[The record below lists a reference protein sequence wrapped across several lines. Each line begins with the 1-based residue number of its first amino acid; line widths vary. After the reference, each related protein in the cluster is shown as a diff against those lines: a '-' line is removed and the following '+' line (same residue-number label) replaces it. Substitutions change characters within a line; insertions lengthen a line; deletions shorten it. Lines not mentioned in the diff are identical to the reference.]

1 MEGMKAEHRRVIP
14 CLLFLEK
21 EAGQDNPPEKNKKN
35 WIFFEY
41 NSLNMIHLVVY

>member
-21 EAGQDNPPEKNKKN
+21 EAGQDNPPEKIKKMD
-35 WIFFEY
+35 FFEY
-41 NSLNMIHLVVY
+41 NSLNIIHRVVY

>member
-21 EAGQDNPPEKNKKN
+21 EAGQDNPPEKNKKLV
-35 WIFFEY
+35 F
-41 NSLNMIHLVVY
+41 LNMIH

>member
-21 EAGQDNPPEKNKKN
+21 EAGQDNPPEKNKKLDL
-35 WIFFEY
+35 FEY
-41 NSLNMIHLVVY
+41 DSLNMIHRVVY

>member
-21 EAGQDNPPEKNKKN
+21 EAGQDNPPEKIKN
-35 WIFFEY
+35 WFF
-41 NSLNMIHLVVY
+41 

>member
-21 EAGQDNPPEKNKKN
+21 EAGQNNLQKKI
-35 WIFFEY
+35 IF
-41 NSLNMIHLVVY
+41 LNVIH

>member
-21 EAGQDNPPEKNKKN
+21 EAGQDKPPEKIKN

-41 NSLNMIHLVVY
+41 DSLNIIHRVVY